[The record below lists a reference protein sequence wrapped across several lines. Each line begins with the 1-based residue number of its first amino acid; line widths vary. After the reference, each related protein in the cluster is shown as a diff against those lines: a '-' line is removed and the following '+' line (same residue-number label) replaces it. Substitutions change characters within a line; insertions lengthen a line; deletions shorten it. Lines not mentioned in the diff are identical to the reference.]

1 MIFMLVVTG
10 LVICFT
16 GWRIARRVVRFRAV
30 NDLVLQ
36 LPSDGLEPGTI
47 ATARFQMR
55 GWRKRVMKRLTQGI
69 LLRGFVN
76 AELYVE
82 GCGGDA
88 RPTNGDHVV
97 RVFYHSL
104 PAGLPR
110 AGSLSTGS
118 GVPLTLEG
126 GEILGELCGNNVY
139 IY

>member
-1 MIFMLVVTG
+1 MVFVLVVTG

-16 GWRIARRVVRFRAV
+16 GWRIIRRIVRWNAV
-30 NDLVLQ
+30 RDLVLQ
-36 LPSDGLEPGTI
+36 LPFDGLEPGTI
-47 ATARFQMR
+47 SSARFQMR
-55 GWRKRVMKRLTQGI
+55 GWRKRVMERLTQGV
-69 LLRGFVN
+69 LLRGFNN

-82 GCGGDA
+82 SCGGDA

-126 GEILGELCGNNVY
+126 GEILG
-139 IY
+139 